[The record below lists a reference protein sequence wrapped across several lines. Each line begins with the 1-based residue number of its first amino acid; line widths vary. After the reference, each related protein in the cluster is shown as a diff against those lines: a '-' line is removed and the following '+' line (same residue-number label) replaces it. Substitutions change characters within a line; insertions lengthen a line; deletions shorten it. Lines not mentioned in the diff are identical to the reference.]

1 MTITEIMSEWNH
13 FPDSERG
20 FLRDAN
26 ARNLEDFLVSYRGE
40 VNGVEDEDPYIQGV
54 DEIYA
59 FVSSLAPKH
68 VAMAKDQYKAARR
81 MLGKNLDY
89 NNFRAG
95 NKDLN
100 EEAKIMIAYLV
111 HGGQGVT
118 LPDDVAS
125 NLKSFVGIVKR
136 EDEDKV
142 KFEKLQKQNGLATEG
157 NADIDAKE
165 SNMAAFNNPEEAEAN
180 AVELLGRLSEKMRNA
195 SKGTAEDSTLY
206 PFYVFDSGEKYSDVP
221 PPKVR
226 AGDVIQVTTSK
237 ELRFFDFT
245 IAKDTSVK

>member
-1 MTITEIMSEWNH
+1 
-13 FPDSERG
+13 
-20 FLRDAN
+20 
-26 ARNLEDFLVSYRGE
+26 
-40 VNGVEDEDPYIQGV
+40 
-54 DEIYA
+54 
-59 FVSSLAPKH
+59 
-68 VAMAKDQYKAARR
+68 
-81 MLGKNLDY
+81 
-89 NNFRAG
+89 
-95 NKDLN
+95 
-100 EEAKIMIAYLV
+100 MIAYLV

-136 EDEDKV
+136 EDEDKE

-165 SNMAAFNNPEEAEAN
+165 SNMAAFNNSEEAEAK
-180 AVELLGRLSEKMRNA
+180 AVELLGRLTDKMRNA
-195 SKGTAEDSTLY
+195 SKGTAEDSTVY